1 MVDQHE
7 STPSDIDSPLTK
19 SAEDALGRTPYAEH
33 VADMIAGWRGE
44 HSAVFAIYGEWGS
57 GKTSFKNFILEKLK
71 SDPESNQPLIVEFNP
86 WEWEGPRQVTEAF
99 FARLVEEIG
108 DKAPNG
114 ADVSQR
120 LSRYAT
126 YFTLGASIADSA
138 ATVLPWLVPAGGNL
152 ATLLSKF
159 LKDAGAQAKIA
170 SEAKPEQQSLSRLR
184 ADVVESIRS
193 IKRTVLVT
201 IDDVD
206 RLTTAET
213 AILFQLLKANANFPN
228 VVYLILCDREVVAR
242 NLEKV
247 VADHGDDYLEKIVQ
261 LGLPL
266 PKAYPDQLRSA
277 LLAGLQTELR
287 NAGVERLIDNNR
299 LFNLYDEHAA
309 PFFRTMRDVKRFL
322 AGISAVLPAVTRD
335 GHSTVDLVDFIGI
348 ELLRTFDHEFYEA
361 IYCYR
366 ARISQ
371 ESLPSEDKELVKKLA
386 GERDQDG
393 PTLGVFGELF
403 TRFGPARTVA
413 RRPRIGHPRTFDRY
427 FLFAVPP
434 DQYSPAEENDVL
446 ARRGRPQFVKELES
460 ARERGRLQYL
470 LELLDSAEPPHEQET
485 AINYLSALAT
495 FADTLHLNDGADEKD
510 SYRDQVERLAFACLR
525 PHDPARRADLL
536 VTACER
542 TNAVWFPV
550 TFETHFRKTAPDKLT
565 DDGKDRLKELGIQR
579 LRSSGDAVRSHPAA
593 GDLLLWWLENG
604 DGDRAKAVA
613 EKMVSDTEFLFDFIH
628 GFSHLDLANIRKP
641 RRRVSGFRTFARKM
655 NRLIPIEKILA
666 RVSEIEQDSLT
677 SRQRA
682 LIRALRDDAQRMAA
696 ADADAAAEANARDAA
711 LAEAEG
717 APGQDSDDHA

>member
-1 MVDQHE
+1 
-7 STPSDIDSPLTK
+7 
-19 SAEDALGRTPYAEH
+19 
-33 VADMIAGWRGE
+33 MIAGWRGD

-71 SDPESNQPLIVEFNP
+71 SRPESNQPLIVEFNP

-108 DKAPNG
+108 AKAPNG
-114 ADVSQR
+114 AEISQR

-159 LKDAGAQAKIA
+159 LKEAGAQAKTA
-170 SEAKPEQQSLSRLR
+170 SEVKPEQLSVSGAR
-184 ADVVESIRS
+184 ADVVESIRT
-193 IKRTVLVT
+193 IQRTVLVT

-213 AILFQLLKANANFPN
+213 AMLFQLLKANADFPN

-247 VADHGDDYLEKIVQ
+247 VAGHGDDYLEKIVQ

-266 PKAYPDQLRSA
+266 PKAYPDQLRAA
-277 LLAGLQTELR
+277 LLDGLQTALR
-287 NAGVERLIDNNR
+287 NAGVDRLLDKHR

-322 AGISAVLPAVTRD
+322 AGISALLPAVTLD
-335 GHSTVDLVDFIGI
+335 GGSAVDLVDFIGI

-366 ARISQ
+366 TRITGREGVLSK
-371 ESLPSEDKELVKKLA
+371 DKEFVKELS
-386 GERDQDG
+386 GDRDPAG
-393 PTLGVFGELF
+393 PTLGVFGDLF
-403 TRFGPARTVA
+403 TRFGTARTFA

-427 FLFAVPP
+427 FVFAIPP

-446 ARRGRPQFVKELES
+446 ARRGRPQFVKELEA

-470 LELLDSAEPPHEQET
+470 LELLSNAEPPYERES

-495 FADTLHLNDGADEKD
+495 FADTLHLNDGADEED
-510 SYRDQVERLAFACLR
+510 SYRAQVDRLAYACLK
-525 PHDPARRADLL
+525 PHDPAQRADLL

-542 TNAVWFPV
+542 SNAIGF
-550 TFETHFRKTAPDKLT
+550 TARFEEHFRQKQPDALT
-565 DDGKDRLKELGIQR
+565 DYGKNRLKELAIQR
-579 LRSSGDAVRSHPAA
+579 LRFSVDALRAHPAA
-593 GDLLLWWLENG
+593 GDLLLWYLENG
-604 DGDRAKAVA
+604 AENDAKAVA
-613 EKMVSDTEFLFDFIH
+613 EEMLDTTESLFDFIH
-628 GFSHLDLANIRKP
+628 TFSHLDLANIGKA
-641 RRRVSGFRTFARKM
+641 RRRVSGFRTFAREI
-655 NRLIPIEKILA
+655 NRLVPIEKVLA
-666 RVSEIEQDSLT
+666 RVDEIDEDSLT
-677 SRQRA
+677 STQRA
-682 LIRALRDDAQRMAA
+682 LVRALRDDAQRLAFT
-696 ADADAAAEANARDAA
+696 DTEAAAEADASGA
-711 LAEAEG
+711 APAETGG
-717 APGQDSDDHA
+717 APDEDGDDET